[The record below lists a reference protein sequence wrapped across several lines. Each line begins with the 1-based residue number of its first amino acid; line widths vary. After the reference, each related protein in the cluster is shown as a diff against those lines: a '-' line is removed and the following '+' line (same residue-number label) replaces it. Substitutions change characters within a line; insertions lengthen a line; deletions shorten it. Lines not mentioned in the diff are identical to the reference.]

1 MVIACKYHY
10 YFKFQINMSLI
21 GFFSLLNS
29 RICIPVHRSS
39 VRVGEFD
46 TSTDPDC
53 ATSGFC
59 APSAANH
66 LISHVIVHP
75 DYVSGQYHHDIA
87 LIVLKTAL
95 NYTGKPSERIC
106 LCRYTHM
113 RDAAQ
118 SYKSKSAIIV
128 ILGIHFILCTL
139 TNLRDKPINLTLSLY
154 SCLVAAQPICL
165 HPVSFY

>member
-1 MVIACKYHY
+1 MH
-10 YFKFQINMSLI
+10 
-21 GFFSLLNS
+21 S
-29 RICIPVHRSS
+29 RPHRSS

-95 NYTGKPSERIC
+95 NYTGKPSETIC
-106 LCRYTHM
+106 LCRGTPTRMTQLNH
-113 RDAAQ
+113 
-118 SYKSKSAIIV
+118 
-128 ILGIHFILCTL
+128 
-139 TNLRDKPINLTLSLY
+139 TNPSGNYRLFGNI
-154 SCLVAAQPICL
+154 
-165 HPVSFY
+165 FYIQ